1 MTRLPTAV
9 VPAGAHER
17 EYLTPPWRARLSP
30 PVLPFSRPRGSSRSH
45 RTRLPNDDCLAC
57 LCAPYRHFRV
67 RAGDLNGQ
75 SVWVSSERGAGA
87 EAFLRRFAW
96 QGGHADVWRVFDDG
110 DALAEVVTSLI
121 RPWRDNDITK
131 VCGIEARGFI
141 LGGAAAYALGVGFVA
156 IRKQGHL
163 FPGPK
168 RQIEAA
174 LDYRDARH
182 VLEIQR
188 RSIQRG
194 DRVLLVDDWIER
206 GGQAVAARRL
216 VEDCGGML
224 VGIAVL
230 VDELDDES
238 RDALPPLSSTL
249 AARDLP
255 SG

>member
-1 MTRLPTAV
+1 
-9 VPAGAHER
+9 
-17 EYLTPPWRARLSP
+17 
-30 PVLPFSRPRGSSRSH
+30 
-45 RTRLPNDDCLAC
+45 
-57 LCAPYRHFRV
+57 
-67 RAGDLNGQ
+67 
-75 SVWVSSERGAGA
+75 VSATTGAGA
-87 EAFLRRFAW
+87 EAFRRRFAW

-110 DALAEVVTSLI
+110 DAFAEVVAALI
-121 RPWRDNDITK
+121 GRWRENDITK

-168 RQIEAA
+168 RRVVAA
-174 LDYRDARH
+174 LDYRDTRH

-188 RSIQRG
+188 RSIQPG

-206 GGQAVAARRL
+206 GAQAFAARRL
-216 VEDCGGML
+216 VEDCGGVL

-230 VDELDDES
+230 VDQLDDES
-238 RDALPPLSSTL
+238 RDALPPLTSTL

-255 SG
+255 SD